1 MLWWDNRQSGWLW
14 TVSRHSQTCW
24 HLDNTNS
31 RKLLFRLLVTHYSN
45 YKGLRKERFTVFI
58 RKQFDLHLIYIW
70 SVLKMMRRAGSR
82 RPQSA
87 VIKSSLMQTINWIS
101 DHIFFLVLN
110 TKDFSCTK
118 SFHLQLRRFSDVL
131 SWEMVRKIV
140 LPILIRTGKFI
151 IFSLG
156 LSVIR
161 FISKLFNLITF
172 SFS

>member
-1 MLWWDNRQSGWLW
+1 MP
-14 TVSRHSQTCW
+14 
-24 HLDNTNS
+24 TNN
-31 RKLLFRLLVTHYSN
+31 YS
-45 YKGLRKERFTVFI
+45 
-58 RKQFDLHLIYIW
+58 LH
-70 SVLKMMRRAGSR
+70 KKD
-82 RPQSA
+82 
-87 VIKSSLMQTINWIS
+87 IKSSLMQTINWIS
-101 DHIFFLVLN
+101 DHIFFLALN

-156 LSVIR
+156 LSVIT

-172 SFS
+172 LSFKLVCISPKTFINQNFINSVLKPKKNSTQRVWNHNLNTIFLNF